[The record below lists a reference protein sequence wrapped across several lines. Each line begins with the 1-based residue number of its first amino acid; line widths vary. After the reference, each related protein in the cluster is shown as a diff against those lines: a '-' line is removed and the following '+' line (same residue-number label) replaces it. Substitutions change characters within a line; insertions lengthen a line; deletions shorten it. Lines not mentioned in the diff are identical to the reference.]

1 VTILLD
7 TNVISETTRQS
18 PDGSVFGFL
27 ADVDHAFISVVT
39 IHELQFG
46 IHRLPFGQRRS
57 DLAAAVDRLNATF
70 DDAIIDLDRVMAARA
85 GQLRADAQTK
95 GRVLHLADAL
105 IAATALERGLRLAT
119 RNVSDFTGLGLTLV
133 NPWDPPPT
141 A

>member
-18 PDGSVFGFL
+18 PDAHVLGFL
-27 ADVDHAFISVVT
+27 ADVDHALISVIT

-46 IHRLPFGQRRS
+46 ICRLPFGQRRS
-57 DLAAAVDRLNATF
+57 DLSAAVDRLLATF
-70 DDAIIDLDRVMAARA
+70 DDAILDLDRVMAARA
-85 GQLRADAQTK
+85 GQLRADAQAK

-119 RNVSDFTGLGLTLV
+119 RNVGDFTGLGLTLV
-133 NPWDPPPT
+133 NPWDPPL
-141 A
+141 